1 MDDIRQIVSVYAIQK
16 KIILLYERTDTSI
29 AAAAVKAEAHTE
41 SSTAINDEV
50 QSSISRKAGPAIIQ
64 ETILFPCYSNRFPQN
79 SKSDHIV
86 GIKSEGNLGRSIQNH
101 NPANIPN
108 AIKR

>member
-29 AAAAVKAEAHTE
+29 AAAAVKAEAQTE

-50 QSSISRKAGPAIIQ
+50 QSSISRLSLIH
-64 ETILFPCYSNRFPQN
+64 ILFFAGVFIALKAILYPIMFHTAPCYFT
-79 SKSDHIV
+79 
-86 GIKSEGNLGRSIQNH
+86 
-101 NPANIPN
+101 
-108 AIKR
+108 

>member
-1 MDDIRQIVSVYAIQK
+1 M
-16 KIILLYERTDTSI
+16 ETSI

-50 QSSISRKAGPAIIQ
+50 QSSISRKAGPAVIQ
-64 ETILFPCYSNRFPQN
+64 ETIFFPCSSNRFPQN
-79 SKSDHIV
+79 PKSDHMA